1 MAQWPVAA
9 LLCGRAAFLLVL
21 VFVSASCGQTNV
33 LKKASLSSA
42 ALVQTCALP
51 NGSQDNSL
59 QGHWQTADL
68 PIKVSFHS
76 ASSWSTA
83 EIDFML
89 AASGAWN
96 AFFLA
101 SKGGQIFNAGSSGSP
116 NYSNLSQGSPD
127 CSQAITSDGS
137 VVYKRGVWSKGSGII
152 ALTSFC
158 SRSVTGSTIPVIYN
172 AMVEMNYQNYFTTAS
187 GKVPD
192 LQSIMLHE
200 LGHLLGLG
208 HSCGDLSN
216 GLPNV
221 ACPAAGAADELG
233 LASTVMYPDW
243 AFTNGVGEQ
252 RRTLTENDQGRANCL
267 Y

>member
-1 MAQWPVAA
+1 MGFRETGRGFAGAAVIGTLIFGSAACGISNAQ
-9 LLCGRAAFLLVL
+9 R
-21 VFVSASCGQTNV
+21 
-33 LKKASLSSA
+33 KASLSSA

-59 QGHWQTADL
+59 QGHWQTVDL
-68 PIKVSFHS
+68 PIKVSFNS
-76 ASSWSTA
+76 ASGWNA
-83 EIDFML
+83 DELGFML
-89 AASGAWN
+89 AASDTWN

-101 SKGGQIFNAGSSGSP
+101 SKGGDIFNAGSAAAP
-116 NYSNLSQGSPD
+116 NTSNLSQGSPD

-158 SRSVTGSTIPVIYN
+158 SRSVADSAVPVIYN
-172 AMVEMNYQNYFTTAS
+172 AMLEMNYQNYFTTAS
-187 GKVPD
+187 GKVAD

-208 HSCGDLSN
+208 HSCGPLSN
-216 GLPNV
+216 GLTNV
-221 ACPAAGAADELG
+221 DCPADGAADSLS

-243 AFTNGVGEQ
+243 SFTGGVGEQ
-252 RRTLTENDQGRANCL
+252 RRSLTENDQGRANCL